1 MIGIQD
7 YAHAAQLQREYEN
20 QYDYDL
26 PRCAVC
32 NDEFESQDLVNGICE
47 RCARDLYD
55 IARGR
60 EFINDHQDEWL
71 VFLDGED
78 TDTMSMGKFMSLV
91 KEFCLDEMADEWRSW
106 VNV

>member
-1 MIGIQD
+1 MTGIQD

-26 PRCAVC
+26 PRCERC
-32 NDEFESQDLVNGICE
+32 DDEFDPEDLVNGICE

-60 EFINDHQDEWL
+60 EFVADHQTEWHIWL
-71 VFLDGED
+71 EGED
-78 TDTMSMGKFMSLV
+78 TETMSMSKYMALV
-91 KEFCLDEMADEWRSW
+91 KQFCLEEMADEWRSW